1 MRLST
6 LSAIVLRALIPAALT
21 VLLAFPGDIFAQSTQ
36 PEHLVSPQ
44 TLQQQ
49 VESASHTRLQNI
61 KTITDLLN
69 TPIAERA
76 MRDAHYDP
84 IQVKTAVPTLSD
96 QELASLAVRATDVQ
110 QKISG
115 GVLGF
120 GLITLLVIAL
130 IIIIVVAIVH

>member
-49 VESASHTRLQNI
+49 VESASHTRQQNI